1 MNILHMSDLHLGR
14 RFYNLSFLP
23 IQQALLQEVLQ
34 IIDEQQVT
42 VLLLCGD
49 IYDKPVPPA
58 DAVQLLDW
66 FLTQLAARSVH
77 VCMISGNHDS
87 PERLQFGSDL
97 LQKNQIHIAGTF
109 SGKMETVSLSDAYG
123 TLTIS
128 MLPYVKLA
136 QLSVQFPEQSFA
148 TLDDGIRAVLEQTPP
163 DPNHRNV
170 LLYHGFVLHNGAA
183 PEESDSETQLGGLQ
197 LVSDTLF
204 DAYDYVAL
212 GHIHKP
218 QWVRRDRIR
227 YSGSLMKYSFSECL
241 QQKSVTLLKWNEKDN
256 CTITTIPLHPKQ
268 EMRILRGTLEQLLE
282 HATPSEDFIRAELT
296 DLELIPNAIEK
307 LRVVYPNTLE
317 LSYVERERLRQPA
330 AATEA
335 VHVEE
340 QSLLDL
346 VTEFYENV
354 YHYPLREHPEEM
366 ALMTE
371 LVEEEQESE

>member
-1 MNILHMSDLHLGR
+1 MRFLHLSDLHLGKR
-14 RFYNLSFLP
+14 VCEFSMLEDQRYILEEILT
-23 IQQALLQEVLQ
+23 LL
-34 IIDEQQVT
+34 DETPVDG
-42 VLLLCGD
+42 VLLAGD
-49 IYDKPVPPA
+49 LYDKPVPPA
-58 DAVQLLDW
+58 EAVRLLDW
-66 FLTQLAARSVH
+66 FLTQLAERSVH

-109 SGKMETVSLSDAYG
+109 SGKMETVSLSDDYG

-163 DPNHRNV
+163 DPNHRNL

-241 QQKSVTLLKWNEKDN
+241 QQKSVTLLNWKEKDN

-354 YHYPLREHPEEM
+354 YHYPLREHPEEL

>member
-1 MNILHMSDLHLGR
+1 MKLLHMSDLHLGR

-49 IYDKPVPPA
+49 IYDKPVPSA
-58 DAVQLLDW
+58 VAVQLLDW

-163 DPNHRNV
+163 DPNHRNL

-241 QQKSVTLLKWNEKDN
+241 QRKSVTLLKWNEKDN

-268 EMRILRGTLEQLLE
+268 DMRILRGTLEQLLE

-317 LSYVERERLRQPA
+317 LSYIERERLRQPA

>member
-1 MNILHMSDLHLGR
+1 MNLLHLADLLGKR
-14 RFYNLSFLP
+14 VNGFDLLP
-23 IQQALLQEVLQ
+23 DQRYILEQVLDLCTAHNVQAVALA
-34 IIDEQQVT
+34 
-42 VLLLCGD
+42 GD
-49 IYDKPVPPA
+49 IYDTALPPA
-58 DAVQLLDW
+58 AAVLLLDW

-148 TLDDGIRAVLEQTPP
+148 TLDEGIRAVLEQTPP
-163 DPNHRNV
+163 DPNHRNL

-317 LSYVERERLRQPA
+317 LSYIERERLRQPA

-354 YHYPLREHPEEM
+354 YHYPLREHPEEL

-371 LVEEEQESE
+371 LVEEEQESK

>member
-1 MNILHMSDLHLGR
+1 MKLLHMSDLHLGR

-49 IYDKPVPPA
+49 IYDKPVPSA

-163 DPNHRNV
+163 DPNHRNL

-241 QQKSVTLLKWNEKDN
+241 QRKSVTLLKWNEKDN

-268 EMRILRGTLEQLLE
+268 DMRILRGTLEQLLE

-317 LSYVERERLRQPA
+317 LSYIERERLRQPA

>member
-1 MNILHMSDLHLGR
+1 MKLLHMSDLHLGR

-49 IYDKPVPPA
+49 IYDKPVPSA

-163 DPNHRNV
+163 DPNHRNL

-241 QQKSVTLLKWNEKDN
+241 QRKSVTLLKWNEKDN

-268 EMRILRGTLEQLLE
+268 DMRILRGTLEQLLE

-317 LSYVERERLRQPA
+317 LSYIERERLRQPA
-330 AATEA
+330 AATKA

>member
-1 MNILHMSDLHLGR
+1 MKLLHMSDLHLGR

-49 IYDKPVPPA
+49 IYDKPGPSA

-163 DPNHRNV
+163 DPNHRNL

-241 QQKSVTLLKWNEKDN
+241 QRKSVTLLKWNEKDN

-268 EMRILRGTLEQLLE
+268 DMRILRGTLEQLLE

-317 LSYVERERLRQPA
+317 LSYIERERLRQPA

>member
-23 IQQALLQEVLQ
+23 IQQALLQDVLN

-66 FLTQLAARSVH
+66 FLTRLAERNVQ

-97 LQKNQIHIAGTF
+97 LKKNHIQIAGTF
-109 SGKMETVSLSDAYG
+109 SGKLETISLTDAYG
-123 TLTIS
+123 TVTIS

-136 QLSVQFPEQSFA
+136 QLAVLFPEQNFA
-148 TLDDGIRAVLEQTPP
+148 TLDDGIRAVFRQTTFDP
-163 DPNHRNV
+163 DSRNI
-170 LLYHGFVLHNGAA
+170 LLYHGFVLHNGAT

-197 LVSDTLF
+197 LVSDAVF
-204 DAYDYVAL
+204 EDFDYVAL

-218 QWVRRDRIR
+218 QWVRHDRIR

-241 QQKSVTLLKWNEKDN
+241 QQKSVTLLNWKEKDN
-256 CTITTIPLHPKQ
+256 CTITTIPLHPRQ
-268 EMRILRGTLEQLLE
+268 EMRVLRGTLKQILE
-282 HATPSEDFIRAELT
+282 HATPSDDFIRAELT

-346 VTEFYENV
+346 VTEFYEQV
-354 YHYPLREHPEEM
+354 YHYPLREHPEAL

-371 LVEEEQESE
+371 LIEEEQESE

>member
-1 MNILHMSDLHLGR
+1 MSSWHSYPFSSR
-14 RFYNLSFLP
+14 NSP
-23 IQQALLQEVLQ
+23 LQRWTMAFVPFWSRPLQ
-34 IIDEQQVT
+34 TRIT
-42 VLLLCGD
+42 
-49 IYDKPVPPA
+49 
-58 DAVQLLDW
+58 
-66 FLTQLAARSVH
+66 
-77 VCMISGNHDS
+77 
-87 PERLQFGSDL
+87 
-97 LQKNQIHIAGTF
+97 
-109 SGKMETVSLSDAYG
+109 
-123 TLTIS
+123 
-128 MLPYVKLA
+128 
-136 QLSVQFPEQSFA
+136 
-148 TLDDGIRAVLEQTPP
+148 
-163 DPNHRNV
+163 
-170 LLYHGFVLHNGAA
+170 
-183 PEESDSETQLGGLQ
+183 ESDSETQLGGLQ

-218 QWVRRDRIR
+218 QWVQHDRIR

-241 QQKSVTLLKWNEKDN
+241 QQKSVTLLNWKEKDN
-256 CTITTIPLHPKQ
+256 CTITIIPLHPKRD
-268 EMRILRGTLEQLLE
+268 MRILHGALESLLKY
-282 HATPSEDFIRAELT
+282 ATPSEDFIRAELT

-317 LSYVERERLRQPA
+317 LSYIERERLRQPA

>member
-1 MNILHMSDLHLGR
+1 
-14 RFYNLSFLP
+14 
-23 IQQALLQEVLQ
+23 
-34 IIDEQQVT
+34 
-42 VLLLCGD
+42 
-49 IYDKPVPPA
+49 
-58 DAVQLLDW
+58 
-66 FLTQLAARSVH
+66 
-77 VCMISGNHDS
+77 MISGNHDS

-97 LQKNQIHIAGTF
+97 LQKNQIHISGTF

-163 DPNHRNV
+163 DPNHRNL

-241 QQKSVTLLKWNEKDN
+241 QQKSVTLLNWKEKDN

-354 YHYPLREHPEEM
+354 YHYPLREHPEEL

>member
-1 MNILHMSDLHLGR
+1 MRFLHLSDLHLGKR
-14 RFYNLSFLP
+14 VCEFSMLEDQRYILEQIL
-23 IQQALLQEVLQ
+23 ALL
-34 IIDEQQVT
+34 DETPVDG
-42 VLLLCGD
+42 VLLAGD
-49 IYDKPVPPA
+49 LYDKPVPPA
-58 DAVQLLDW
+58 EAVRLLDW

-123 TLTIS
+123 TMTIS

-163 DPNHRNV
+163 DPNHRNL

>member
-1 MNILHMSDLHLGR
+1 
-14 RFYNLSFLP
+14 
-23 IQQALLQEVLQ
+23 
-34 IIDEQQVT
+34 
-42 VLLLCGD
+42 
-49 IYDKPVPPA
+49 
-58 DAVQLLDW
+58 
-66 FLTQLAARSVH
+66 
-77 VCMISGNHDS
+77 
-87 PERLQFGSDL
+87 
-97 LQKNQIHIAGTF
+97 
-109 SGKMETVSLSDAYG
+109 METVSLSDDYG

-163 DPNHRNV
+163 DPNHRNL

-317 LSYVERERLRQPA
+317 LCRTGTPSA
-330 AATEA
+330 ASSGNRSGSRRRTIAA
-335 VHVEE
+335 GFGDGI
-340 QSLLDL
+340 L
-346 VTEFYENV
+346 
-354 YHYPLREHPEEM
+354 
-366 ALMTE
+366 
-371 LVEEEQESE
+371 